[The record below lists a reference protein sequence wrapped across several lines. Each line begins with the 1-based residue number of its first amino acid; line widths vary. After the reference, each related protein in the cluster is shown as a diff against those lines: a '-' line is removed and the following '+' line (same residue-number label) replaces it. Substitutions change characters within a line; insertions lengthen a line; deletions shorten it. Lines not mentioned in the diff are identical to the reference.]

1 MSNTLKFGNGQW
13 AVKEGS
19 TLAYND
25 ENNNFKPLP
34 FNFERGSSATVVN
47 KDGLIETVGSDMPR
61 IDYSDDSEGAL
72 LLEPQ
77 RTNLATYSED
87 FTQGWTG
94 FRVSVLS
101 NSILSPKSDLT
112 ASSLIEDSTLN
123 THVLRFTYT
132 PNVNSYTFSVFV
144 KSLSGNRRVILNS
157 GFDTDFALFDLSSG
171 TIISEANI
179 DDASIKSYNNGWYK
193 ISVTK
198 ANISG
203 SSFDLRL
210 DNGTS
215 VSYQGDG
222 TSGVYVWGAQLEEG
236 SYPTS
241 YIPTQGS
248 AVTRLADVCNN
259 GANEQV
265 INSSE
270 GVLYAE
276 MRGLGSDLTA
286 KSVVINDLSSA
297 NEVGF
302 YYYGNRIDAYV
313 KVGGVNEFYVIE
325 SIADATITSKIA
337 LKYKENDFA
346 LWINGVKEAVSTSG
360 LTPIGIKSLSF
371 AQGLSTKEIKLY
383 NTALTDAELIAL
395 TS

>member
-13 AVKEGS
+13 ATKEGS

-286 KSVVINDLSSA
+286 KSVVINDLSSV

-325 SIADATITSKIA
+325 SIADVTITSKIA